1 MQNGPKDLQ
10 GYDIANF
17 YDGIEAHAAS
27 LVEDHEDLYVTLLLF
42 HEDENNKEYAQYW
55 FPDEYKTRADLRGI
69 VTYLE
74 ASRIYMDEEE
84 NEKFFVSRMRSLF
97 NEGKL
102 ALNKEPLIEV
112 SLSSY
117 LDPSNFFSSFLNFWG
132 GNTNEILDSENVDF
146 LTEEVDPFKLDI
158 ANFKRAEDLL
168 LQVFLQDL
176 NPKARYF
183 IPFPIFAFGNL
194 IGAVFFIYDGSKF
207 RSDVK
212 KSLAE
217 DYRQLTFN
225 FTKDFELSQL
235 LRALHTF
242 GKHPRDKLEP
252 YRKLFAHLD
261 IDPGDGI
268 YTAKP
273 DKGLNP
279 ILKELGY
286 PNFYRRFSKILKRQ
300 IEIIITN
307 RKARVKSAIISIIV
321 DSFAHNVGA
330 HSLIALKW
338 WFEIRFKIMDKSLK
352 LQGNDGVRTQLNL
365 AQSGAL
371 IPYDKLAEY
380 GEENLFYS
388 EMSRSESAFRD
399 EDVSLIDI
407 FHFMETGK
415 LENLLSFFPANGHLP
430 SDKNALTRIP
440 VPVDHHLYPFFE
452 FLRNKSAFWSGVS
465 RDTVFSGRI
474 RSWYQLIK
482 KFSANTLFLGTV
494 ANSEGVNKIN
504 IHIEILDE
512 NGRIIEGGEF
522 SKINLEIIK
531 KERYLATDESYDD
544 QDKYKFIREGENYHN
559 IRRALEKLD
568 PLFLPGELIGQ
579 EALYTIWENT
589 LRNVKHYGAVLEDI
603 RRDGLNF
610 CISIQEVPFIKPSGI
625 PTQDNK
631 LYKVGTWLHHPQQL
645 YYKFSKERDL
655 EDEAVIDRQLHLFK
669 SRIVTSEG
677 KVRLGGSFQ
686 DKVCS
691 AMLMNNTFDSVEEW
705 NPRLAK
711 KHYFP
716 YIYPASQAFRP
727 IEERSAGYYQE
738 EDLLHIVYNEKVR
751 ADLGQSKII
760 QAEQRRTR
768 YLSQLNPYKKKIK
781 QYPGYEGIL
790 KRFFHVW
797 KGENCTMLDKK
808 FDTEDDNFSR
818 FRILSL
824 KRGSIQ
830 DEGFFKK
837 AVYELRNKGVIRI
850 VEESSQ
856 MAALKNTQGSIAGD
870 ENGDPYYRLAYANW
884 LGSWIPKRSQAS
896 HNIHGISINQPL
908 GSSDFEPVGVAYI
921 KREANNWQTFY
932 HNREELTQKI
942 STGDLSKE
950 MLHRFTAINLAHA
963 AEYYDD
969 EVSSQKFCR
978 VRSHG
983 SFINYIFGQQVQL
996 GELATVDPLKVKVA
1010 KLLETLSTQITIF
1023 DNRVYDIIPMT
1034 YEREGKAYPGK
1045 FDYLQKHLNIKVFPE
1060 RGGLFGPL
1068 RRPSFLAKTHFLI
1081 MHISFLERI
1090 WVEYWRDQG
1099 KEEEASKKTYNEG
1112 EVEEFFN
1119 QEIKAFFEEQM
1130 GVPMPE
1136 NFLLVITSGRGRGN
1150 WVESVKHSQITFRPI
1165 ETILNAFE
1173 DGLSLKDDYQ
1183 IKHNLCNLLFGS

>member
-1 MQNGPKDLQ
+1 MSKVIATIQDSTIQDIG
-10 GYDIANF
+10 IANF
-17 YDGIEAHAAS
+17 YDGIEAHTAS
-27 LVEDHEDLYVTLLLF
+27 LVENEDDLFVTLMLF
-42 HEDENNKEYAQYW
+42 HTDETNRKYAQYW
-55 FPDEYKTRADLRGI
+55 FPSEFRQQDKLNSS
-69 VTYLE
+69 VKYLE
-74 ASRIYMDEEE
+74 KCRIYLDEAA
-84 NEKFFVSRMRSLF
+84 NKDFFVYKMKSLF
-97 NEGKL
+97 DQGKL
-102 ALNKEPLIEV
+102 RLNSGPLQESPLKKYFIQKSTKNPKKRQV
-112 SLSSY
+112 
-117 LDPSNFFSSFLNFWG
+117 DTSFLM
-132 GNTNEILDSENVDF
+132 DD
-146 LTEEVDPFKLDI
+146 VDPDKLDI
-158 ANFKRAEDLL
+158 GHFIKAEELL
-168 LQVFLQDL
+168 LGALIQEF
-176 NPKARYF
+176 NPKASSLL
-183 IPFPIFAFGNL
+183 PFPIFAFGEL
-194 IGAVFFIYDGSKF
+194 IGAAFFIYDQSQVRKGIKY
-207 RSDVK
+207 RLSDN
-212 KSLAE
+212 
-217 DYRQLTFN
+217 YRQLTFN
-225 FTKDFELSQL
+225 FTKDYELSQL
-235 LRALHTF
+235 LNMLQTF
-242 GKHPRDKLEP
+242 GKHPVDLYERYRNLFATLDIHIEDGIVGQKLE
-252 YRKLFAHLD
+252 
-261 IDPGDGI
+261 
-268 YTAKP
+268 
-273 DKGLNP
+273 KGLNS
-279 ILKELGY
+279 ILIELGY
-286 PNFYRRFSKILKRQ
+286 PDFYGRFARILQRQ
-300 IEIIITN
+300 IQVFQIN
-307 RKARVKSAIISIIV
+307 RKSRIKSAIISIIV
-321 DSFAHNVGA
+321 DSFAHNIGA

-352 LQGNDGVRTQLNL
+352 LLGNDGVRTQLNL

-380 GEENLFYS
+380 GEENQFYS

-482 KFSANTLFLGTV
+482 KFSTNTLFLGTV

-531 KERYLATDESYDD
+531 KERYLATDESFDD

-559 IRRALEKLD
+559 IRKALEKLD

-589 LRNVKHYGAVLEDI
+589 LRNVKHYGTVLEDI

-645 YYKFSKERDL
+645 YYNFSKEREL

-669 SRIVTSEG
+669 SRIVTGEG

-691 AMLMNNTFDSVEEW
+691 AMLMNNTFESVEEW
-705 NPRLAK
+705 NPQLAK

-716 YIYPASQAFRP
+716 YIYPASHAYLP
-727 IEERSAGYYQE
+727 IEERKAGFYQE
-738 EDLLHIVYNEKVR
+738 EDLLHIVYNKKVR
-751 ADLGQSKII
+751 ADAGQSTII
-760 QAEQRRTR
+760 QGEQRRTR
-768 YLSQLNPYKKKIK
+768 YLSQLNAYKKKIK

-797 KGENCTMLDKK
+797 KGENCMMLDKK
-808 FDTEDDNFSR
+808 FDTEDDNYSR

-830 DEGFFKK
+830 DQDYFKK
-837 AVYELRNKGVIRI
+837 AVYELRNKGLIRI
-850 VEESSQ
+850 VEESPK
-856 MAALKNTQGSIAGD
+856 MAALKNMQGSKAGD

-884 LGSWIPKRSQAS
+884 LGSWVPKRSQAS
-896 HNIHGISINQPL
+896 HNIHGITINQPL

-942 STGDLSKE
+942 RTGDLSKE

-983 SFINYIFGQQVQL
+983 SFINYIIGQQVQL
-996 GELATVDPLKVKVA
+996 GELATVDSQKVKVA

-1034 YEREGKAYPGK
+1034 YERGGIVYPGK

-1068 RRPSFLAKTHFLI
+1068 RRPNFLAKTHFLI

-1112 EVEEFFN
+1112 EVEAFFN

-1136 NFLLVITSGRGRGN
+1136 NFLLVITSGRGRGD
-1150 WVESVKHSQITFRPI
+1150 WVESVKHPQITFRPI